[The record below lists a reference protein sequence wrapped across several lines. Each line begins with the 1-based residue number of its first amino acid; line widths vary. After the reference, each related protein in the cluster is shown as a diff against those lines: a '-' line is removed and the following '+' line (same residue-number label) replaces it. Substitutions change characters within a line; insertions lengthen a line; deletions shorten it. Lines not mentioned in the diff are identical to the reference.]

1 MLLLEAVEVAKSWG
15 SRRAIQEFS
24 LRVESG
30 QICGLWVAN
39 GAGKTT
45 ALLVLAG
52 LVPPDQG
59 TVCLDG
65 ASLHGGPAS
74 LRRRIGWLPESPAVY
89 PELSVEGNL
98 RFFGQLFSL
107 PEASLKAR
115 IEELLSAFQLRD
127 RRTDRAAALS
137 AGLKRR
143 LSLAVSLLHDPEFL
157 LLDEPTANLDVGSRE
172 RLEAML
178 RVLARQGKTIVVA
191 SHRGEEVGRLCDRVT
206 VLREGRIAGSLVRG
220 AGFEAGL
227 PGALEQLLERLNH
240 PAPPDVEAR
249 TDASQEGA
257 E

>member
-1 MLLLEAVEVAKSWG
+1 MPLLEAVGVTKSWG
-15 SRRAIQEFS
+15 SRRAVQELSFR
-24 LRVESG
+24 LESG
-30 QICGLWVAN
+30 QICGLWGAN

-52 LVPPDQG
+52 LVPPEQG
-59 TVCLDG
+59 RVCLDG
-65 ASLHGGPAS
+65 ASLHGGPAT
-74 LRRRIGWLPESPAVY
+74 LRRRIGWLPETPAVY

-98 RFFGQLFSL
+98 RYFGQLFSL
-107 PEASLKAR
+107 PQGSLKTR

-127 RRTDRAAALS
+127 RRADRAAALS

-157 LLDEPTANLDVGSRE
+157 LLDEPTTNLDVGSRE

-178 RVLARQGKTIVVA
+178 RVLARQGKAIVVA
-191 SHRGEEVGRLCDRVT
+191 SHRLEEVGRLCDRVI
-206 VLREGRIAGSLVRG
+206 VLREGRIAGSVVRG

-227 PGALEQLLERLNH
+227 PGALEQLLEGLND
-240 PAPPDVEAR
+240 PASPDVEAGSE
-249 TDASQEGA
+249 ASQEGA